1 MATLSP
7 RARRR
12 HDDIELMVHER
23 NARHV
28 VELVDSWGLP
38 RDRRSVKG
46 EDVASWIDSFDHAEV
61 RRTVADVWSSR

>member
-7 RARRR
+7 RARGR
-12 HDDIELMVHER
+12 HDEIELMIHER

-38 RDRRSVKG
+38 RDRRSANG
-46 EDVASWIDSFDHAEV
+46 EDVASWFDSVDDAEA
-61 RRTVADVWSSR
+61 RRTVADVWAHR